1 MKQSTTALLT
11 SITVISLVGAIY
23 YFVPG
28 FNHLF
33 TDGTGSQPTLGSI
46 CTIVFL
52 IAFITA
58 VQLTPKKV
66 PISSGSNTF
75 SAHTDKY

>member
-1 MKQSTTALLT
+1 MKQSTATLLT
-11 SITVISLVGAIY
+11 IVTVVSLVGASY

-33 TDGTGSQPTLGSI
+33 TTEVGSQPTLGSI

-58 VQLTPKKV
+58 VQLTPKKLC
-66 PISSGSNTF
+66 
-75 SAHTDKY
+75 KYLYRLCGK